1 MYAPESNRIKDRQVV
16 YLGDEENAPG
26 GLESEAEKKGKQYS
40 VN

>member
-1 MYAPESNRIKDRQVV
+1 MPQNQTESNKDRQVV